1 MLCLWSKSRKLIAQE
16 EFEKTSK
23 KCIYCGAELEDDA
36 LFCDECGKKQ
46 ELVKKVEVEQNAKK
60 EAELKAKQEAE
71 AKAKADADAIAE
83 AAQKAK
89 EEAEKQAQEAAEVKA
104 KLEAE
109 RQAKAEEESRK
120 EIRTKA
126 EAEARVRTES
136 EQKEKAEAR
145 AVAEKKA
152 EKAAEATHL
161 EKEQKKDEQKANPTY
176 KAYASLI
183 LGILTWATSTTGLII
198 PLITMLLGIFL
209 GVQALKTTKKKTAIA
224 GLVLN
229 GLMAVLVVA
238 IMIA

>member
-1 MLCLWSKSRKLIAQE
+1 M
-16 EFEKTSK
+16 SK

-83 AAQKAK
+83 TAQKAK
-89 EEAEKQAQEAAEVKA
+89 EEAEKQAQEAVEVKA

-109 RQAKAEEESRK
+109 KQAKAEEEARK
-120 EIRTKA
+120 ESRIKA
-126 EAEARVRTES
+126 EAEAKR
-136 EQKEKAEAR
+136 
-145 AVAEKKA
+145 
-152 EKAAEATHL
+152 L
-161 EKEQKKDEQKANPTY
+161 EKEHKKDAQKADPTY

>member
-1 MLCLWSKSRKLIAQE
+1 M
-16 EFEKTSK
+16 SK

-46 ELVKKVEVEQNAKK
+46 ELSKETETEQNAPKD
-60 EAELKAKQEAE
+60 AELKAKQEAD
-71 AKAKADADAIAE
+71 AKAKAE
-83 AAQKAK
+83 AAQRAK

-161 EKEQKKDEQKANPTY
+161 EKEQKKDEQKVNPTY

>member
-1 MLCLWSKSRKLIAQE
+1 M
-16 EFEKTSK
+16 SK

-46 ELVKKVEVEQNAKK
+46 ELSKETETEQNAPKD
-60 EAELKAKQEAE
+60 AELKAKQEAD
-71 AKAKADADAIAE
+71 AKAKAE
-83 AAQKAK
+83 AAQRAK
-89 EEAEKQAQEAAEVKA
+89 EEAEKKA

>member
-1 MLCLWSKSRKLIAQE
+1 M
-16 EFEKTSK
+16 SK

-71 AKAKADADAIAE
+71 AKSKADADAIAE

-89 EEAEKQAQEAAEVKA
+89 EEAEKQAQEAAEAKA

-109 RQAKAEEESRK
+109 KQAKAEEEARK
-120 EIRTKA
+120 
-126 EAEARVRTES
+126 
-136 EQKEKAEAR
+136 
-145 AVAEKKA
+145 
-152 EKAAEATHL
+152 EKAAEAKRL
-161 EKEQKKDEQKANPTY
+161 EKERKKEERKTNPTY

-183 LGILTWATSTTGLII
+183 LGILIWITFMMGAAGLII
-198 PLITMLLGIFL
+198 TLLMMVLGMFF
-209 GVQALKTTKKKTAIA
+209 GVQALKSTKKNIAIA

-229 GLMAVLVVA
+229 GLMVTLIVVF
-238 IMIA
+238 MIS

>member
-1 MLCLWSKSRKLIAQE
+1 M
-16 EFEKTSK
+16 SK

-46 ELVKKVEVEQNAKK
+46 ELPKEAETEQNAPKD
-60 EAELKAKQEAE
+60 AELKAKQEAD
-71 AKAKADADAIAE
+71 AKAKAE
-83 AAQKAK
+83 AAQRAK
-89 EEAEKQAQEAAEVKA
+89 EEAEKQAQEAAEA

-109 RQAKAEEESRK
+109 KQAKAEEEARK
-120 EIRTKA
+120 
-126 EAEARVRTES
+126 
-136 EQKEKAEAR
+136 
-145 AVAEKKA
+145 
-152 EKAAEATHL
+152 EKAAEAKRL
-161 EKEQKKDEQKANPTY
+161 EKERKKEERKANPTY

>member
-1 MLCLWSKSRKLIAQE
+1 M
-16 EFEKTSK
+16 SK
-23 KCIYCGAELEDDA
+23 KCIYCGTELEDDA

-46 ELVKKVEVEQNAKK
+46 ELAKEPEVEQKARK
-60 EAELKAKQEAE
+60 EAELKAKQEADV
-71 AKAKADADAIAE
+71 KAKAEADAIAE

-89 EEAEKQAQEAAEVKA
+89 EEAEKQAQEAVEVKE

-109 RQAKAEEESRK
+109 KQAKAEEEARK
-120 EIRTKA
+120 ESRIKA
-126 EAEARVRTES
+126 EAEARVRVEA
-136 EQKEKAEAR
+136 EQKERAEEQ

-152 EKAAEATHL
+152 AEEAEAKRL
-161 EKEQKKDEQKANPTY
+161 EKEHKNDAQKADPTY

>member
-1 MLCLWSKSRKLIAQE
+1 M
-16 EFEKTSK
+16 SK

-46 ELVKKVEVEQNAKK
+46 ELPKEAETEQNAPKD
-60 EAELKAKQEAE
+60 AELKAKQEAD
-71 AKAKADADAIAE
+71 AKAKAE
-83 AAQKAK
+83 AAQRAK
-89 EEAEKQAQEAAEVKA
+89 EEAEKQALEAAEAKA

-109 RQAKAEEESRK
+109 KQAKAEEEARKEK
-120 EIRTKA
+120 EIRIKA
-126 EAEARVRTES
+126 EAEARVRVEA
-136 EQKEKAEAR
+136 EQKER
-145 AVAEKKA
+145 AAAQEKAEKKA
-152 EKAAEATHL
+152 AEEAEAKRL
-161 EKEQKKDEQKANPTY
+161 EKERKKEERKANPTY

-209 GVQALKTTKKKTAIA
+209 SVQALKTTKKKTAIA

>member
-1 MLCLWSKSRKLIAQE
+1 M
-16 EFEKTSK
+16 SK

-46 ELVKKVEVEQNAKK
+46 ELLKEAEVEQNAKK

-71 AKAKADADAIAE
+71 AKAKADAIAE

-120 EIRTKA
+120 EKEIRTKA
-126 EAEARVRTES
+126 EAEARVRTET
-136 EQKEKAEAR
+136 EQKERAE
-145 AVAEKKA
+145 VQSMAEKKA
-152 EKAAEATHL
+152 AEAAEAMCL
-161 EKEQKKDEQKANPTY
+161 EKKDEQKANPTY

-209 GVQALKTTKKKTAIA
+209 GVQALKTTKQKTAIA

>member
-1 MLCLWSKSRKLIAQE
+1 M
-16 EFEKTSK
+16 SK

-83 AAQKAK
+83 TAQKAK

-109 RQAKAEEESRK
+109 KQAKAEEEARK
-120 EIRTKA
+120 ESRIKA
-126 EAEARVRTES
+126 EAEAKR
-136 EQKEKAEAR
+136 
-145 AVAEKKA
+145 
-152 EKAAEATHL
+152 L
-161 EKEQKKDEQKANPTY
+161 EKEHKKDAQKADPTY

>member
-1 MLCLWSKSRKLIAQE
+1 M
-16 EFEKTSK
+16 SK

-46 ELVKKVEVEQNAKK
+46 ELAKEPEVEQKARKG
-60 EAELKAKQEAE
+60 AELKAKQEAD
-71 AKAKADADAIAE
+71 AKAKAEADAIAE
-83 AAQKAK
+83 VAQKAK
-89 EEAEKQAQEAAEVKA
+89 EEAEKKAQEAAELKA
-104 KLEAE
+104 KLEADK
-109 RQAKAEEESRK
+109 QAKAAEKTRK
-120 EIRTKA
+120 EKEICTKT
-126 EAEARVRTES
+126 ETEARARMET
-136 EQKEKAEAR
+136 EQKEQAGVQAI
-145 AVAEKKA
+145 AEKKA
-152 EKAAEATHL
+152 AEEAEAKRL
-161 EKEQKKDEQKANPTY
+161 EKEHKKDAQKADPTY

-209 GVQALKTTKKKTAIA
+209 GVQALKSTKKKTAIA

>member
-1 MLCLWSKSRKLIAQE
+1 M
-16 EFEKTSK
+16 SK

-46 ELVKKVEVEQNAKK
+46 ELSKEAETEQNALKD
-60 EAELKAKQEAE
+60 AELKAKQEAD
-71 AKAKADADAIAE
+71 AKAKAE
-83 AAQKAK
+83 AAQRAK
-89 EEAEKQAQEAAEVKA
+89 EEAEKQAQEAAEAKA

-109 RQAKAEEESRK
+109 KQAKAEEEARKEK
-120 EIRTKA
+120 EIRIKA
-126 EAEARVRTES
+126 EAEARVRVEA
-136 EQKEKAEAR
+136 EQKER
-145 AVAEKKA
+145 AAAQEKAEKKA
-152 EKAAEATHL
+152 AEEAEAKRL
-161 EKEQKKDEQKANPTY
+161 EKERKKEERKANPTY

>member
-1 MLCLWSKSRKLIAQE
+1 M
-16 EFEKTSK
+16 SK

-46 ELVKKVEVEQNAKK
+46 ELSKEAETEQNVPKD
-60 EAELKAKQEAE
+60 AELKAKQEAD
-71 AKAKADADAIAE
+71 AKAKAE
-83 AAQKAK
+83 AAQRAK

-136 EQKEKAEAR
+136 EQKKKAEAR

-161 EKEQKKDEQKANPTY
+161 EEKEQKKDEQKANPTY

-209 GVQALKTTKKKTAIA
+209 GAQALKTTKKKTAIA

>member
-1 MLCLWSKSRKLIAQE
+1 M
-16 EFEKTSK
+16 SK

-46 ELVKKVEVEQNAKK
+46 ELAKETETEPNDPK
-60 EAELKAKQEAE
+60 DAELKAKQEAD
-71 AKAKADADAIAE
+71 AKAKAE
-83 AAQKAK
+83 AAQRAK
-89 EEAEKQAQEAAEVKA
+89 EEAEKQAQEAAEAKA

-109 RQAKAEEESRK
+109 KQAKAEEEARK
-120 EIRTKA
+120 
-126 EAEARVRTES
+126 
-136 EQKEKAEAR
+136 
-145 AVAEKKA
+145 
-152 EKAAEATHL
+152 EKAAEAKRL
-161 EKEQKKDEQKANPTY
+161 EKERKKEERKANPTY

-183 LGILTWATSTTGLII
+183 LGILTWATSATGLII

>member
-1 MLCLWSKSRKLIAQE
+1 M
-16 EFEKTSK
+16 SK

-83 AAQKAK
+83 TAQKAK
-89 EEAEKQAQEAAEVKA
+89 EETEKQAQEAVEVKA

-109 RQAKAEEESRK
+109 KQAKAEEEARK
-120 EIRTKA
+120 ESRIKA
-126 EAEARVRTES
+126 EAEARVRVEA
-136 EQKEKAEAR
+136 EQKERAEEQ

-152 EKAAEATHL
+152 AEEAEAKRL
-161 EKEQKKDEQKANPTY
+161 GKEHKKDAQKADPTY

-198 PLITMLLGIFL
+198 PLITMLMGIFL